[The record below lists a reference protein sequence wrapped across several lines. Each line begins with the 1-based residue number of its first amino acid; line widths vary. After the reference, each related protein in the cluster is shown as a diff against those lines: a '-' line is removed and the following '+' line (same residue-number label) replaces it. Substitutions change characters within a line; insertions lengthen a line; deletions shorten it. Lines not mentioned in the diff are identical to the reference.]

1 MEVTLIWDDEEK
13 SIIRWEFG
21 QPIGRINYIKP
32 INETAKL
39 ALSTDNDAVAVIN
52 MGWKAI
58 FPNRSY
64 KHLFH
69 AIMAAP
75 ANLKL
80 VIIVTR
86 NPVARQVIKNR
97 LIKRFPD
104 LGERVQLASDL
115 DKARHLANEL
125 LAKAE

>member
-1 MEVTLIWDDEEK
+1 MKVTLTWDDEEK
-13 SIIRWEFG
+13 SIIRWEFA

-32 INETAKL
+32 INETAEL
-39 ALSTDNDAVAVIN
+39 ALSTDNDAVAIIN

-64 KHLFH
+64 KHLYH

-80 VIIVTR
+80 IIIVTK
-86 NPVARQVIKNR
+86 NPLARQVIKNR
-97 LIKRFPD
+97 LIKRFTD
-104 LGERVQLASDL
+104 LEERVQLVSDL
-115 DKARHLANEL
+115 DEARQLANEH
-125 LAKAE
+125 LAKED